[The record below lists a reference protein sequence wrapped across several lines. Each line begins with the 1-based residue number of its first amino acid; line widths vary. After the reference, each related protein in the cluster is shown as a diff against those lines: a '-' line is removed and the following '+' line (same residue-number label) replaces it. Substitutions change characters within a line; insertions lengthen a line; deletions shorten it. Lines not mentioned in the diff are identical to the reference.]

1 MKRLT
6 LAALVLLW
14 ASGALAGGNPDVI
27 AYVDFDP
34 PNRVHECSPVPYETF
49 SAYICLGDLDEGVM
63 AVSFALND
71 ILAEYP
77 GCIAAATLI
86 KMFPGDLVIPC
97 DTWTTTG
104 CTVWSSECLPGP
116 DEPAVRLDLFY
127 LGGSCCIEILDHAWY
142 TREVVDCSEPE
153 GIDTYCVLS
162 HGSVGG
168 ALCLDGDCPS
178 PVEDG
183 TWGMV
188 KSFYR

>member
-6 LAALVLLW
+6 LATLVLLW

-49 SAYICLGDLDEGVM
+49 SAYICLGDLDEGVT

-71 ILAEYP
+71 VMAEYP
-77 GCIAAATLI
+77 GCIAAVSLTR
-86 KMFPGDLVIPC
+86 MFPGGLVIPC

-104 CTVWSSECLPGP
+104 CTVGSSECVLGP
-116 DEPAVRLDLFY
+116 DAPAVRLDLFY

-142 TREVVDCSEPE
+142 TREVVDCDDPE

-168 ALCLDGDCPS
+168 ASCLDGDCPS

-188 KSFYR
+188 KSLYR